1 MSQINS
7 ECLFFDDTD
16 DETEVNSLL
25 SGFLIDAAL
34 VIQASTP
41 TIQKYQRSYMPR
53 DRYGAHDRLVLAY
66 FAKKPFYNAYL
77 FRKRFRMNR
86 SLFTRI
92 VRDLSANCPYFQE
105 GCDAVGKA
113 GISALVKRTSAI
125 RQLAYAAVPYS
136 LDEYLQIDEKPSR
149 DCLMHFCNGVIELY
163 GEDRGDSGSEPFILL
178 EAVAS
183 QDLWIWH
190 AFFGVAGSNN
200 DANVLRQS
208 PVLNGLKV
216 GKASEVPFVAN
227 DVTYKWGYYLTDE
240 IYPEWAVLM
249 KSISQPE
256 SNDVKRIR
264 YKQAHEAARK
274 DVERSFGV
282 LKKKWVIVRTPTR
295 SRSLKRITH
304 LMYTFIILHN
314 MIRKEKEKAISPD
327 FYPEE
332 QHREDDPIRSA
343 QYRLRV
349 IREIHDEETHLNL
362 KADLVEH
369 IWHRT
374 NGAYGCILGNSFC
387 FVQRGV
393 TMGMEV
399 MEEMEMEGMDK
410 IEMEIEKWES
420 WHELWRFHASG
431 SRVHIL
437 RLLEI
442 MVPDEEDRVDR
453 FIRGLPNNIQGN
465 GYATRSAENK
475 RRIES
480 NPRDNHGQQ
489 PPFKRQNVSGQNVA
503 RAYTAGNNERK
514 GVGHQMGDCRSTA
527 AVPNTQ
533 KVPLGNQQV
542 GNKTKNQ
549 TGGNEATARAYTIGG
564 GGTNPDS
571 NVVTGTFLLNNCY
584 ASMLFDSGADR
595 SFVSSTFSALLD
607 VDPSTLDTSYAIELA
622 DGRISE
628 TNVVLKG
635 CTL

>member
-41 TIQKYQRSYMPR
+41 TIQKYQRSHMVR

-105 GCDAVGKA
+105 GCDAIGKA
-113 GISALVKRTSAI
+113 GISALVNYMARSICEGLRKLTSKNSTFHENKHGFPGMIGSIDCTKWLWA
-125 RQLAYAAVPYS
+125 QCPQAYRAQFS
-136 LDEYLQIDEKPSR
+136 
-149 DCLMHFCNGVIELY
+149 
-163 GEDRGDSGSEPFILL
+163 RGDSGSEPFILL

-200 DANVLRQS
+200 DVNVLRQS
-208 PVLNGLKV
+208 HVLNDLKV
-216 GKASEVPFVAN
+216 GKAPEVPFVAN
-227 DVTYKWGYYLTDE
+227 DVTYKWGYYLTDG

-249 KSISQPE
+249 KSISQPG

-274 DVERSFGV
+274 DVERAFGV
-282 LKKKWVIVRTPTR
+282 LKKKWAIVRTPAR

-304 LMYTFIILHN
+304 LMYTCIILHN
-314 MIRKEKEKAISPD
+314 MIRKEKGKAISPD

-332 QHREDDPIRSA
+332 QHREDDPVRSA
-343 QYRLRV
+343 QDRLRV

-374 NGAYGCILGNSFC
+374 NAN
-387 FVQRGV
+387 
-393 TMGMEV
+393 
-399 MEEMEMEGMDK
+399 
-410 IEMEIEKWES
+410 
-420 WHELWRFHASG
+420 
-431 SRVHIL
+431 
-437 RLLEI
+437 
-442 MVPDEEDRVDR
+442 
-453 FIRGLPNNIQGN
+453 
-465 GYATRSAENK
+465 
-475 RRIES
+475 
-480 NPRDNHGQQ
+480 
-489 PPFKRQNVSGQNVA
+489 
-503 RAYTAGNNERK
+503 
-514 GVGHQMGDCRSTA
+514 
-527 AVPNTQ
+527 
-533 KVPLGNQQV
+533 
-542 GNKTKNQ
+542 
-549 TGGNEATARAYTIGG
+549 
-564 GGTNPDS
+564 
-571 NVVTGTFLLNNCY
+571 
-584 ASMLFDSGADR
+584 
-595 SFVSSTFSALLD
+595 
-607 VDPSTLDTSYAIELA
+607 
-622 DGRISE
+622 
-628 TNVVLKG
+628 
-635 CTL
+635 